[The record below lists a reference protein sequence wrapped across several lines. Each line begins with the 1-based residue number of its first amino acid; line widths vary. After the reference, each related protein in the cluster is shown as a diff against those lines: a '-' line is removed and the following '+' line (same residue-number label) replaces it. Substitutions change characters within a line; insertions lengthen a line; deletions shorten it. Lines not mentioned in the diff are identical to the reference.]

1 MPRESIECGVGILSM
16 LLSSR
21 NAVLYDKSADVRSP
35 TLETARLTDLGSGVR
50 EISTTDLKQRR
61 LRHCAAPA

>member
-50 EISTTDLKQRR
+50 EISTT
-61 LRHCAAPA
+61 